1 MPISKEEL
9 KRIIDNLPADEDGSV
24 APRLLARLAEY
35 EGLSKEEMLEKST
48 PPKGRVIVVTT
59 EGVHEAVSNTI
70 NDSIAEAKKHGA
82 LKSARDISDGYHT
95 FGELY
100 EFRAVLNIALFAQIA
115 HQQHEIWLSRKEG
128 TWCNPVW
135 RSKLH
140 NDGTMFDGMFIFGLF
155 KGPGK
160 QITFHY
166 HLDKWDYCGFGETLD
181 KAPEWDGHTPADVLE
196 RLKQL

>member
-9 KRIIDNLPADEDGSV
+9 KRIIDNLPADEDGNM
-24 APRLLARLAEY
+24 APKLLKKLADY
-35 EGLSKEEMLEKST
+35 EGCSDQEMLGKVKA
-48 PPKGRVIVVTT
+48 PKDRVMVLT
-59 EGVHEAVSNTI
+59 HNMAVDHI
-70 NDSIAEAKKHGA
+70 NQEIAYFKQQGI
-82 LKSARDISDGYHT
+82 LKSAENISDGYHT